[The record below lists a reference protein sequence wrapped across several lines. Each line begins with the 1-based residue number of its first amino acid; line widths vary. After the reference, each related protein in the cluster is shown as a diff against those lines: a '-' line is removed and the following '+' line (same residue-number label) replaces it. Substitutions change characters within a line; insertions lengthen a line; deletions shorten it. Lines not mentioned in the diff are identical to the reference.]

1 MCHFQQDYIYGTT
14 NQKRVLPLL
23 KSYFSEDIKEFPSRW
38 SKYDFRSENALFEL
52 KSRKIKKNQY
62 KTTLLTCNKVVSNN
76 EGKALNFVFD
86 FKDELCYIPYDK
98 ETFSTFEKRMYS
110 RVNEAKDEK
119 EYYFIP
125 IDCLKTI
132 QTYG

>member
-1 MCHFQQDYIYGTT
+1 MVHFQQDYMYGTT
-14 NQKRVLPLL
+14 NQKKVLPFL
-23 KSYFSEDIKEFPSRW
+23 KSYFKEEIKECPSRW

-52 KSRKIKKNQY
+52 KSRKIKKNHYQ
-62 KTTLLTCNKVVSNN
+62 TTLLTCNKVVPDESK
-76 EGKALNFVFD
+76 ELNFIFD

-110 RVNEAKDEK
+110 RVNEAEDEK